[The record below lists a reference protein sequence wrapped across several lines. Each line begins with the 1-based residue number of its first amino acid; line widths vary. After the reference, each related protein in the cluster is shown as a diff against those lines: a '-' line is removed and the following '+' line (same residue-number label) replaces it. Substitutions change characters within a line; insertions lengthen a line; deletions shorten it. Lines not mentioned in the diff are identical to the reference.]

1 MWPKNEQC
9 AVSFTFDFDAE
20 SVWISENPA
29 NADKPGV
36 LSQGRYAPRV
46 AIPLILG
53 MLERHGLKATFFV
66 PGVTAETYPES
77 VKAIIHAGHEV
88 AVHGYTHTS
97 PTNLSP
103 AEEEETLLR
112 SKHILE
118 DLGAAV
124 NGYRSPSWDFS
135 KHTLGFLQKHGFSY
149 SSNMMDD
156 IRPYCHPDTDVIELP
171 VQWIL
176 DDAPHFWFNDE
187 SWTKK
192 ISTTREVREIWDA
205 EFEGI
210 FELGGS
216 FILTM
221 HPQIIGRPHR
231 LKMLDEFI
239 GFVASHKGIWIRTC
253 TQIAQQVHKFLE
265 TGTTPKNF

>member
-66 PGVTAETYPES
+66 PGVTAETYPDS
-77 VKAIIHAGHEV
+77 VQAIIHAGHEV

-103 AEEEETLLR
+103 AEEEETLIR
-112 SKHILE
+112 ARHILE

-124 NGYRSPSWDFS
+124 SGYRSPSWDFS
-135 KHTLGFLQKHGFSY
+135 KYTLGFLQKHGFSY

-156 IRPYCHPDTDVIELP
+156 IRPYRHPDTDVIELP
-171 VQWIL
+171 VQWLL

-210 FELGGS
+210 YELGGS

-221 HPQIIGRPHR
+221 HPQIIGRPAR
-231 LKMLDEFI
+231 LHMLDKFI
-239 GFVASHKGIWIRTC
+239 GWMTDHEGVWMATGSAVAEFV
-253 TQIAQQVHKFLE
+253 QE
-265 TGTTPKNF
+265 E